1 MIYRFYTI
9 NYYILYKGGDIMHE
23 TKGYKA
29 AMGKRIQQARKA
41 AHLTQ
46 MRFAERIE
54 VSTQYVSDLERGIVG
69 CSVPTLLKICDV
81 LDVSADLIL
90 RGQEPKPPKPPSVSE
105 RFVDLPPAEQ
115 ALMAEGFKLLKKA
128 LSLKD
133 AGEPKEDPV

>member
-1 MIYRFYTI
+1 MDEM
-9 NYYILYKGGDIMHE
+9 KD
-23 TKGYKA
+23 YKA

-46 MRFAERIE
+46 MRFAERID

-90 RGQEPKPPKPPSVSE
+90 RGRESGSQKPPTISE
-105 RFVDLPPAEQ
+105 RFSDLSPAEQ
-115 ALMAEGFKLLKKA
+115 ELMEEGFELLKKA

-133 AGEPKEDPV
+133 AGI

>member
-1 MIYRFYTI
+1 M
-9 NYYILYKGGDIMHE
+9 DEM
-23 TKGYKA
+23 KGYKI

-46 MRFAERIE
+46 MRFAEKID

-90 RGQEPKPPKPPSVSE
+90 KGERPEPPSA
-105 RFVDLPPAEQ
+105 PAVPESFSKLSPEEQ
-115 ALMAEGFKLLKKA
+115 GLVREGFELLKKA
-128 LSLKD
+128 FSLKD
-133 AGEPKEDPV
+133 AEKEDDGSL

>member
-1 MIYRFYTI
+1 MDGI
-9 NYYILYKGGDIMHE
+9 KD
-23 TKGYKA
+23 YKA
-29 AMGKRIQQARKA
+29 AMGKRIQQTRKA

-46 MRFAERIE
+46 MRFAEKID

-90 RGQEPKPPKPPSVSE
+90 RGREPGSQKPPTISE
-105 RFVDLPPAEQ
+105 QFSDLSPAEQ
-115 ALMAEGFKLLKKA
+115 ELMEEGFELLKKA

-133 AGEPKEDPV
+133 VGN